1 MDLQGHKRIV
11 GIIHIIYGAFTAVVF
26 LLIGAFFDAFFPFI
40 LEAIREDSGT
50 EAADIFEAVKNLLR
64 SIFYILLI
72 FCALPSIVG
81 GIGVLQKKKWGMIIT
96 LIASCIA
103 IFSFPIGTAIGGY
116 TIFVFIEDN
125 KQKKNDKDQG

>member
-11 GIIHIIYGAFTAVVF
+11 GIIHIIYGAITAIVF

-40 LEAIREDSGT
+40 LEAIREDSGN
-50 EAADIFEAVKNLLR
+50 EAANIFEAIQSLLK

-72 FCALPSIVG
+72 FCALPSIIG

-96 LIASCIA
+96 LIAGCIS

-116 TIFVFIEDN
+116 TIYVFVEDN
-125 KQKKNDKDQG
+125 KQKNDKN